1 LATGASRLALRLP
14 ASSCADWLAASARDL
29 CSDTV
34 GNADLRPPAGAVPGY
49 GNEYDRV
56 SPARVRGAAPVRLDN
71 LAFLGQTRSAT
82 SFGIFTGT
90 WLAFG
95 FTTLNTRPDQ
105 PSPVLGVFLLSTAG
119 IFEMLMGGGLVGGKA
134 AAGIVILAGAARFL
148 LSGLYQLASTTGIE
162 HAAGIVGLVFVGV
175 ACYVGLATLLEGNAR
190 HPILPIG
197 RRDLARSAFGEDLA
211 AQLEEIEHEAGVG
224 EQL

>member
-1 LATGASRLALRLP
+1 M
-14 ASSCADWLAASARDL
+14 
-29 CSDTV
+29 
-34 GNADLRPPAGAVPGY
+34 
-49 GNEYDRV
+49 
-56 SPARVRGAAPVRLDN
+56 
-71 LAFLGQTRSAT
+71 
-82 SFGIFTGT
+82 
-90 WLAFG
+90 
-95 FTTLNTRPDQ
+95 
-105 PSPVLGVFLLSTAG
+105 LGVFLLSTAG